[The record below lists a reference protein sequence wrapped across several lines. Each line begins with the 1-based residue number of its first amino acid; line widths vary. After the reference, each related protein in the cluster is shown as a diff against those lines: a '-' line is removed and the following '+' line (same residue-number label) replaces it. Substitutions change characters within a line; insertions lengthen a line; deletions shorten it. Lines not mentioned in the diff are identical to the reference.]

1 MITTWKQTAYSY
13 TRRVFA
19 LPAVVLVFAVF
30 SSKTGKA
37 QTDPK
42 LHPGEAVKVTKV
54 TLVKKATGKSPG
66 DSTLDVKVEYVTPD
80 GSPAMVNFT
89 NVTYSNGPG
98 NPSEHK
104 AHIKMD
110 DGTELDISP
119 KEVGDWIRFIIKTP
133 PDKIYYVNGIE
144 TQREAIK
151 DLDISKIKTVDV
163 FKDDEAVA
171 KYGER
176 ARKGVI
182 LFTTK

>member
-1 MITTWKQTAYSY
+1 MMTTWKQEAYAY

-19 LPAVVLVFAVF
+19 LPNVVLVFAVF
-30 SSKTGKA
+30 SIKTGKA

-42 LHPGEAVKVTKV
+42 LHPGEAVKVTRV

-66 DSTLDVKVEYVTPD
+66 DSTMNVKVEYIKPD

-89 NVTYSNGPG
+89 NVAYSHGPG
-98 NPSEHK
+98 DSTERK

-110 DGTELDISP
+110 DGTEQDISP
-119 KEVGDWIRFIIKTP
+119 QEAGDWVKFIIQNP
-133 PDKIYYVNGIE
+133 PDKVYYIDGIE
-144 TQREAIK
+144 AKREVIK
-151 DLDISKIKTVDV
+151 DLDVSKIKTAVV